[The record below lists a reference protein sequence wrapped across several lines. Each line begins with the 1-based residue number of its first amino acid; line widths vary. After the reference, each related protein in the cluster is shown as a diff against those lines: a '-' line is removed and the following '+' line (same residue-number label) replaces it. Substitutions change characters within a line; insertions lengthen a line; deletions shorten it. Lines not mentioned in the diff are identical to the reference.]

1 MNALSIVNNVVSLV
15 SYNMHKTRL
24 SAVTACVKSL
34 LNGSAATVTSIG
46 RGIKTKA
53 FEKHRIKRAD
63 RLLSNPHLVSETP
76 LIYASIC
83 QLFCGNTTRPVIS
96 IDWSDLDDRKAHF
109 LLRAAISLKGR
120 PVTLYQEVHCNKT
133 KEKPA
138 THKAFLK
145 TLHAMLPSNC
155 RPIIVTDAGYKSPWF
170 RAVRAL
176 GWDIIGRIRKPHL
189 YSLDRGDTWQC
200 IRYLYTQATCRPK
213 RFDNSQIVRSNPFAC
228 TLVLFKQKSKGR
240 HASNPDGTRKASKRS
255 KAHAQG
261 AKDPWLLATSLA
273 PHRSLSKQ
281 VVAIYRQRMQI
292 EEGFRDMKSTKFGL
306 GYEQNKSVKKQRL
319 TILVLLTT
327 LASLVAILLGIILVS
342 SNKHR
347 RFQANTETRSVLSF
361 HYLGLRAVACRIRFT
376 MRQWK
381 AALKWY
387 SSIVD
392 GAWTAGTWN

>member
-1 MNALSIVNNVVSLV
+1 MDPIRRKWVD
-15 SYNMHKTRL
+15 
-24 SAVTACVKSL
+24 L
-34 LNGSAATVTSIG
+34 LGCQST
-46 RGIKTKA
+46 
-53 FEKHRIKRAD
+53 
-63 RLLSNPHLVSETP
+63 LSETP
-76 LIYASIC
+76 LIYTSIC

-145 TLHAMLPSNC
+145 ALHAILPSHC

-170 RAVRAL
+170 REVLAL
-176 GWDIIGRIRKPHL
+176 RWDIVGRVRKPHF
-189 YSLDRGDTWQC
+189 YSLDSGNTWQC
-200 IRYLYTQATCRPK
+200 IRHLYDQATCRPK
-213 RFDNSQIVRSNPFAC
+213 RFDNSQIVRSNPFGC
-228 TLVLFKQKSKGR
+228 TLVLFKQRSKGR

-255 KAHAQG
+255 KVHAQG

-273 PHRSLSKQ
+273 SHRSLSKQ

-327 LASLVAILLGIILVS
+327 LASLVAILLGMVLVS

-392 GAWTAGTWN
+392 AAWTGGT